1 MDNHIRSIVMTFVRG
16 IKQSE
21 VYRNYCCQLNR
32 IKEQPELY
40 GKVNEFRKKNFDIQN
55 SEPPESVMERL
66 EDLEREYAW
75 LRENVL
81 VEDFLQ
87 AELAFCRMMQEL
99 DALIVRE
106 LDFQ

>member
-1 MDNHIRSIVMTFVRG
+1 MDNHMRSAIMTFVQEV
-16 IKQSE
+16 KQSE
-21 VYRNYCCQLNR
+21 VYSNYSLQLKR
-32 IKEQPELY
+32 MKERPELY

-55 SEPPESVMERL
+55 SESPENVMERL

-75 LRENVL
+75 LREDAL

-87 AELAFCRMMQEL
+87 AELAFCRMMQEVDVL
-99 DALIVRE
+99 VVRE

>member
-1 MDNHIRSIVMTFVRG
+1 MDNHMRNAVMTFVQK

-21 VYRNYCCQLNR
+21 IYQEYCSQLGR

-40 GKVNEFRKKNFDIQN
+40 DKVNEFRKKNFDIQN
-55 SEPPESVMERL
+55 SEPPETMMERM

-75 LRENVL
+75 LRENVI

-87 AELAFCRMMQEL
+87 AELALCRLMQEL
-99 DALIVRE
+99 DALVVRE